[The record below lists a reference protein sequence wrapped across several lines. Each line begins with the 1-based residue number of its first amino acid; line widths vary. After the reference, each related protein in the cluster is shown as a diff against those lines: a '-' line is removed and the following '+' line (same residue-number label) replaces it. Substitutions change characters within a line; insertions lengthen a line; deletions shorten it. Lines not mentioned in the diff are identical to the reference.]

1 MYCNGLK
8 WAVLGS
14 TGLYWE
20 VLGCNWAKLCWTVVD
35 CGEPMPLSISDRL
48 PFKEK
53 NGEEAIFYSALLQ
66 DDKKS
71 FVVHV

>member
-20 VLGCNWAKLCWTVVD
+20 VLGCNLAKLCWTVLD
-35 CGEPMPLSISDRL
+35 CVGYGWVCCGMKMYEGLYCAMVCCGMKMYAVL
-48 PFKEK
+48 
-53 NGEEAIFYSALLQ
+53 
-66 DDKKS
+66 
-71 FVVHV
+71 

>member
-20 VLGCNWAKLCWTVVD
+20 VLGCNWAKLYWTVLD
-35 CGEPMPLSISDRL
+35 CGRL
-48 PFKEK
+48 WGTNALKYLRPPFKEK
-53 NGEEAIFYSALLQ
+53 NGEEAIF
-66 DDKKS
+66 
-71 FVVHV
+71 